1 MFSKV
6 AKDVGHKNNGNQL
19 PFLTYVA
26 GEIRYPKTCMGW
38 DSGKEDFINGTYTID
53 PDGEGGEEPFS
64 VQCVKS
70 SSSGTV
76 WSSVSHDK
84 EWTTIYGGQEDPFS
98 NQVQINYTLSD
109 DQLRALVNTSWKCQM
124 RIDIHCHGMFI
135 TEIAGWRGQSGD
147 QYLLSEILC
156 PGKDIAGT

>member
-6 AKDVGHKNNGNQL
+6 AKDVGHRNNGNQL

-76 WSSVSHDK
+76 W
-84 EWTTIYGGQEDPFS
+84 TTCAKPYMVVKKI
-98 NQVQINYTLSD
+98 LS
-109 DQLRALVNTSWKCQM
+109 LTKFR
-124 RIDIHCHGMFI
+124 
-135 TEIAGWRGQSGD
+135 
-147 QYLLSEILC
+147 
-156 PGKDIAGT
+156 